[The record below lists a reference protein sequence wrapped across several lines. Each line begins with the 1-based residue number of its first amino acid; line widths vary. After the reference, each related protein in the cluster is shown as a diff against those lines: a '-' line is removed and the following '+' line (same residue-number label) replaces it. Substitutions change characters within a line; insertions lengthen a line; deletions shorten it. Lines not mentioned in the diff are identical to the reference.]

1 MLGTVFNLTGVDRV
15 MAEIEP
21 FTNMLFSGTVNLLWL
36 FMDLEFTAWL
46 LGIVI
51 AIEAGLMIYKV
62 VMWIIKKIPFIN
74 IH

>member
-1 MLGTVFNLTGVDRV
+1 MLGTVFNLAGIDRV
-15 MAEIEP
+15 MEEIQP
-21 FTNMLFSGTVNLLWL
+21 FTDMLFSGTVNLLWL

-51 AIEAGLMIYKV
+51 TIEAGLMIYKV

>member
-1 MLGTVFNLTGVDRV
+1 
-15 MAEIEP
+15 
-21 FTNMLFSGTVNLLWL
+21 MLFSGTVNLLWL

-46 LGIVI
+46 LGVVI